1 MKKFITLFILV
12 VFQLSSHAY
21 SEDIEL
27 NDQEKNFYKGY
38 TEDEMAEPDFL
49 VPHMM
54 SFLGWNNFSGEKEF
68 TINYERAIL
77 WNQKASKLGGPE
89 GSYYLGLFY
98 YAGLAGMEQDFSK
111 AHKYWTLSAE
121 QLKGIIFVDFDES
134 LRQINFYNPNPST
147 KFSNLKNLYINYI
160 SQPTE
165 INMNRLIN
173 LVDFSKVQDKKTT
186 IQDFIKNEKITC
198 TNSEM
203 VTIVKK
209 LDDEN
214 FLIQDANYD
223 FLSEEEKFKEIKF
236 ARFDKGKIT
245 WFDIQ
250 DGLGQSI
257 NKLFGLL
264 PTVWYYSI
272 YFDKKQYKALVLRR
286 VGVDINK
293 QEFKELNKLLSK
305 ANKAKLSEL
314 GGKKHIKYS
323 NMFYEKAFKSFF
335 TKEINI
341 ANQAHICQ

>member
-1 MKKFITLFILV
+1 MHYIAF
-12 VFQLSSHAY
+12 
-21 SEDIEL
+21 L
-27 NDQEKNFYKGY
+27 NKETVLRDNIQPKCLQTQHQK
-38 TEDEMAEPDFL
+38 DF
-49 VPHMM
+49 
-54 SFLGWNNFSGEKEF
+54 
-68 TINYERAIL
+68 
-77 WNQKASKLGGPE
+77 
-89 GSYYLGLFY
+89 
-98 YAGLAGMEQDFSK
+98 
-111 AHKYWTLSAE
+111 
-121 QLKGIIFVDFDES
+121 
-134 LRQINFYNPNPST
+134 
-147 KFSNLKNLYINYI
+147 
-160 SQPTE
+160 E
-165 INMNRLIN
+165 I
-173 LVDFSKVQDKKTT
+173 Q
-186 IQDFIKNEKITC
+186 
-198 TNSEM
+198 
-203 VTIVKK
+203 
-209 LDDEN
+209 
-214 FLIQDANYD
+214 
-223 FLSEEEKFKEIKF
+223 KFKEIKF